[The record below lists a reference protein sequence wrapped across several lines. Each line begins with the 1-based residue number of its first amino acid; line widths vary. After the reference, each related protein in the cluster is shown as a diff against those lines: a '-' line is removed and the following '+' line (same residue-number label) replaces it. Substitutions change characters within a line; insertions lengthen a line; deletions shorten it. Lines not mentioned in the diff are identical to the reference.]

1 MWLRLGWG
9 RCGGEN
15 WELDGMGKDFG
26 EELIGLGKRLNHTWV
41 LSGQF
46 EDDSQALGMNNME
59 GCP

>member
-1 MWLRLGWG
+1 MEWG
-9 RCGGEN
+9 KILEI
-15 WELDGMGKDFG
+15 
-26 EELIGLGKRLNHTWV
+26 ELIGLGKRLNRTWV